1 MSARGAGFVDTMV
14 VVAMVVVL
22 VVGASAILGRGMLDG
37 SRCLAMRIGFLK
49 GSCAAADGKLAAPT
63 TGAHAQA
70 AAPGMIC
77 DKMGCTQTACF
88 AAGTLVATPSGL
100 RPIESIDVGDDVIGA
115 GVDVP
120 GGVRALQHRVLA
132 TKLTRDRELLALS
145 LSRGDA
151 PPDLLLVTREHPFY
165 ELSRSGG
172 PGWSAAGALAE
183 GSVVATISGPATVTS
198 TAETA
203 RREDVYNLEVEG
215 VHTYLVGAYGAVVH
229 NDYEPPESDPQ
240 GDWTSKTLQL
250 PPRNMQPQSFEKGKP
265 DPMILNG
272 LVQGSINWGD
282 AMPLAKAPKSM
293 SGPQQEALA
302 GLKGDVDAAFG
313 ELKAAR
319 DAMKAFQRANESKYK
334 QQPSGGWAYSA
345 DVQGEYGK
353 LVDAAFAGA
362 RKYHEAL
369 GRYFMAVD
377 TLKKGGDIKYTP
389 KQVGVIAYQGGGS
402 AKFEWEGDRIKAVTF
417 AQRDGS
423 RLRVYDAGRGE
434 WRIDIGKG
442 KDDLLA
448 FRGSYTLRQDGALVR
463 ETDTRTTTIR
473 ADGHVEETFKKR
485 EYHELKSDLAGGIKI
500 VISLGDD
507 GVAMTVGS
515 SAANM
520 VSTVNR
526 FKSWK
531 GDVAP
536 RIVKT
541 EGDVLFISF
550 DGTENAHVAVRV
562 TKEAWGKGLAWTD
575 RRVPYYDEK
584 NLRAVLRDLPA
595 GTEQMKVEI
604 ASAKASYAYT
614 WISPLPAD
622 TNFLIPNHGWQYV
635 QKPGGGIDPR
645 MGWRRNGQFV
655 TDYTDV
661 DRRWG
666 KFVDA
671 YISGMARG
679 APFVGG
685 LVMVGEAATGSK
697 ITGESMG
704 TRERMWHGAF
714 GVLAVGLD
722 FGPLVYE
729 GVQGAKTLAELQ
741 KATGLSKAEA
751 EALMRAT
758 NSLSEVEKGA
768 LKQVAKGEAVAPATM
783 EPILRKLDEAVLVAR
798 AGGGDA
804 AARSLLGSVERGVVK
819 PAASDAPAQVQAFL
833 LELKQYSP
841 EVRAM
846 AEHQIQRFGASRG
859 TPISLAE
866 RRIIL
871 KRTVEI
877 EQLMKEMG
885 HAPKLKGADLLKD
898 PKYVEASS
906 ALMDSGM
913 MFSGFNSTIRFT
925 THDGAVHGGHV
936 ALSRVIES
944 LGGAERVAAMGRIER
959 SAAIEAKLKELYK
972 VDERIAAELFTRDA
986 TNLLGGIS
994 PVTDV
999 RFRSTPRP
1007 EGQTG
1012 PLTVEQAQA
1021 IANGR
1026 ASGGLN
1032 STATTVAD
1040 AKKFY
1045 PDAKQPLVVFE
1056 YPPGAPGVVIN
1067 GEGLVTEGAILYR
1080 TAMKEKGINPGGQN
1094 PEGFVPNEI
1103 MVGTPK
1109 DGKWLVESI
1118 RLESGVYV
1126 VKLKPPTATPIPVI
1140 PGAPKPA
1147 TPLPVPRGTTPPIDE
1162 KKPPTTSRRPGLR
1175 PGMEVYVSGAA
1186 R

>member
-1 MSARGAGFVDTMV
+1 MIG
-14 VVAMVVVL
+14 VATVIVL
-22 VVGASAILGRGMLDG
+22 VLGASVTLGRGVREG
-37 SRCLAMRIGFLK
+37 SRCLAIRIGFVN
-49 GSCAAADGKLAAPT
+49 GSCGTEGGKLAAPA

-77 DKMGCTQTACF
+77 DKMGCTPSACF
-88 AAGTLVATPSGL
+88 AAGTLVATPTGL
-100 RPIESIDVGDDVIGA
+100 RPIESIDVGDDVIGVDMI

-120 GGVRALQHRVLA
+120 GGVRPLQRRVLA
-132 TKLTRDRELLALS
+132 TKVTRDRELVALS
-145 LSRGDA
+145 LLRGDG
-151 PPDLLLVTREHPFY
+151 PPDVLLVTREHPFY
-165 ELSRSGG
+165 EMSRSGG
-172 PGWSAAGALAE
+172 PGWSAAGALTE
-183 GSVVATISGPATVTS
+183 GSVVATGSGPATVTS
-198 TAETA
+198 TAATA

-215 VHTYLVGAYGAVVH
+215 VHTYLVGSYGAVVH

-265 DPMILNG
+265 DSLILNG

-282 AMPLAKAPKSM
+282 AMPLAKAPKSI

-302 GLKGDVDAAFG
+302 GLKGDVDGAYS

-319 DAMKAFQRANESKYK
+319 DAMKKFQSANESKYSK
-334 QQPSGGWAYSA
+334 QPSGGWAYSA
-345 DVQGEYGK
+345 DVQGDYQK
-353 LVDAAFAGA
+353 LVDAAFTGA
-362 RKYHEAL
+362 SKYHEGL

-377 TLKKGGDIKYTP
+377 SLKKGGDIKYTP
-389 KQVGVIAYQGGGS
+389 KQSPAIAYQGGGS
-402 AKFEWEGDRIKAVTF
+402 ANFEWEGDRIKAITF
-417 AQRDGS
+417 VQPDGS
-423 RLRVYDAGRGE
+423 RLRVYDAGKGE

-448 FRGSYTLRQDGALVR
+448 FRGSYTLTQDGALVR

-473 ADGHVEETFKKR
+473 ANGRVEETFKKR
-485 EYHELKSDLAGGIKI
+485 ELHELKSDLGGGIKI

-520 VSTVNR
+520 VSAVNR

-531 GDVAP
+531 GEVAP

-550 DGTENAHVAVRV
+550 DGTDNAHVAVRV
-562 TKEAWGKGLAWTD
+562 TKEAWGKGLSWTD
-575 RRVPYYDEK
+575 RRVPYYDEA
-584 NLRAVLRDLPA
+584 NLRTVLRDLPD

-622 TNFLIPNHGWQYV
+622 KNFLIPGNGWQYM
-635 QKPGGGIDPR
+635 QKPGGGIEPR
-645 MGWRRNGQFV
+645 MGFRRDGRFV
-655 TDYTDV
+655 TDTTDI

-666 KFVDA
+666 KFVEA
-671 YISGMARG
+671 YTSGMARG
-679 APFVGG
+679 MPFVGG

-714 GVLAVGLD
+714 GLLAVGLD

-729 GVQGAKTLAELQ
+729 GAQGAKALSELQ
-741 KATGLSKAEA
+741 KATGLSRTEA

-758 NSLSEVEKGA
+758 NSLSEAEKGA

-783 EPILRKLDEAVLVAR
+783 EPILRKLDEAILVAR

-804 AARSLLGSVERGVVK
+804 AARSLLGSVERAVAK
-819 PAASDAPAQVQAFL
+819 PALADAPAQLQGFL

-841 EVRAM
+841 EVRSLT
-846 AEHQIQRFGASRG
+846 EYQIQRFAASRG
-859 TPISLAE
+859 QPISLAE

-877 EQLMKEMG
+877 ELLMKEMG
-885 HAPKLKGADLLKD
+885 HAPKLKGAELLKD
-898 PKYVEASS
+898 PKYMEASS

-925 THDGAVHGGHV
+925 THEGAVHGGHV

-944 LGGAERVAAMGRIER
+944 LGGAEKVAAMGRIER

-1012 PLTVEQAQA
+1012 PLTLEQAQA

-1080 TAMKEKGINPGGQN
+1080 TVMKEKGINPGGQN

-1118 RLESGVYV
+1118 KLEGGVYV
-1126 VKLKPPTATPIPVI
+1126 VKLKPPTATPLPAI

-1147 TPLPVPRGTTPPIDE
+1147 TPLPVPRGTTPPGDE
-1162 KKPPTTSRRPGLR
+1162 KKPQGMSRRGPGLR
-1175 PGMEVYVSGAA
+1175 PGVEMRAPATLRVDA